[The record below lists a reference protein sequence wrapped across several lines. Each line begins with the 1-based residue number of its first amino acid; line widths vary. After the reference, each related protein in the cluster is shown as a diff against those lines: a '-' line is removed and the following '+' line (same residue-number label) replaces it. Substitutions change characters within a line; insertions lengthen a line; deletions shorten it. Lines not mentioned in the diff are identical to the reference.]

1 MGNIWLVTTTL
12 DVPAQNLQINEL
24 VTLIALKKKIY
35 ICISEVGD
43 NVCTEENT

>member
-1 MGNIWLVTTTL
+1 MGNLWLVTTTL
-12 DVPAQNLQINEL
+12 DVPVQNLQINEL

-35 ICISEVGD
+35 ISEVGD